1 MLGLNKREVYLSLIS
16 SAGGGSG
23 ADGGG
28 LSSIESGGQLDH
40 TRLC

>member
-23 ADGGG
+23 ADGG
-28 LSSIESGGQLDH
+28 LSSIESGGSQPDH